1 MHISEQEENT
11 QVDFKAESD
20 LQTARENDSSRGGR
34 DLGWKSSVCH
44 KVPLLILEDPEDPC
58 KSGGAG
64 EGHRCPAW
72 PTPAALHRA
81 GAHGEHGA
89 AFPGARGATCL
100 CAMNSPCFAI
110 PETPS
115 ASSSQQHSCSPGEK
129 SKFSLTSPSEEHG
142 MLTVPWTPGLTA
154 TCLSVLQAKA
164 SLGISTP
171 GS

>member
-64 EGHRCPAW
+64 EGHRCPAQFSGV
-72 PTPAALHRA
+72 LELLLMKRKM
-81 GAHGEHGA
+81 G
-89 AFPGARGATCL
+89 L
-100 CAMNSPCFAI
+100 
-110 PETPS
+110 
-115 ASSSQQHSCSPGEK
+115 GEK
-129 SKFSLTSPSEEHG
+129 KKQPTNQLQKKPKTNLVNIFLLKLKFAS
-142 MLTVPWTPGLTA
+142 TVFNLN
-154 TCLSVLQAKA
+154 S
-164 SLGISTP
+164 
-171 GS
+171 